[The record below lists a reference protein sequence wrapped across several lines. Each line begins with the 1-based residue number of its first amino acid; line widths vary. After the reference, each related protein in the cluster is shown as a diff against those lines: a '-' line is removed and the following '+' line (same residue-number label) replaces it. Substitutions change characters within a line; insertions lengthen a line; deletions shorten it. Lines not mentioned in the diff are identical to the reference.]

1 MIYSKNVLLETAKRS
16 ALGWVKE
23 LCYQTLMFGEL
34 DDARILLVF
43 DVFKARSSA
52 VTPEPIS
59 QTDSRLQLVSLEH
72 VGGVNALKAGEM
84 IEFHEEGITL
94 LYGKNGS
101 GKSGYFRVLNH
112 LSGGILAAPV
122 LPNIYADAPVSAQ
135 CRIKYK
141 LDGILQPE
149 YFWDNTSLTYG
160 AVPFNRVTVFDSNYS
175 DYLIKKHSPD
185 SYISDLY
192 GFTSCGVL
200 NANYDKLKEKVT
212 NLLPDRASE
221 LSAPEIED
229 LRVNFSYKTY
239 VDALNVAF
247 MDEIERL
254 LGAGRGIT
262 VDQVLQEGHLELLIK
277 LSKPHNVD
285 EILSEG
291 EIKALS
297 LALVLADCKLKGGKD
312 PIVFDDPVN
321 SLDNRITKKFIDELL
336 RLDNQII
343 LFSHNQWFI
352 SDVLGHRSVKECN
365 SSTQTAGG
373 TSVKKC
379 VLPYEIKGSRAA
391 KGIVIPF
398 KSRNSRS
405 FLDAAKR
412 ILDTVPFDPIMA
424 RQAEEMLRH
433 AIECMVDEKIFC
445 NLIPC
450 KYRGANG
457 KIPWSEFPNLRS
469 ISDSDIQTLQEQYN
483 KISNGGL
490 HLGYD
495 AVEDEL
501 EHDDLEDVYDAL
513 NAL

>member
-34 DDARILLVF
+34 DDAHIQPVF

-149 YFWDNTSLTYG
+149 YVWDNTSLTYG

-221 LSAPEIED
+221 LGAPEIED

-321 SLDNRITKKFIDELL
+321 SLDNKIIKLFIEELL
-336 RLDNQII
+336 KMDNQII
-343 LFSHNQWFI
+343 IFSHNIWFMSNFI
-352 SDVLGHRSVKECN
+352 QHKNVKECEH
-365 SSTQTAGG
+365 STQSVGAGS
-373 TSVKKC
+373 TKKC
-379 VLPYEIKGSRAA
+379 VLPYDITCTRDS
-391 KGIVIPF
+391 KGIVIPH
-398 KSRNSRS
+398 KSINALS
-405 FLDAAKR
+405 FLDEAKHTLDSTPFNP
-412 ILDTVPFDPIMA
+412 ILA

-445 NLIPC
+445 NLVPC
-450 KYRGANG
+450 KFRGARG
-457 KIPWSEFPNLRS
+457 KIEWSEFNKLTLVTSRT
-469 ISDSDIQTLQEQYN
+469 IQTLHDQYD
-483 KISNGGL
+483 KLSNGGL
-490 HLGYD
+490 HYGYD
-495 AVEDEL
+495 ALEDAL
-501 EHDDLEDVYDAL
+501 EHDDLQDIYDEL
-513 NAL
+513 INL